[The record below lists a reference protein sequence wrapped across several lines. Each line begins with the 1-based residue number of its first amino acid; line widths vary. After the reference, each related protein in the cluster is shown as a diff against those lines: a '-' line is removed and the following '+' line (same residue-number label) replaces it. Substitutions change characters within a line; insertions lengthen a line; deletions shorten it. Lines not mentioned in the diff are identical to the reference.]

1 MKWDVKHDK
10 AKGIIV
16 AALDEAQMWFTDK
29 EKIAGLTEEEVGEVN
44 KELTMM
50 LDSIRK
56 RYKLDVRLKN
66 NAPEAVE
73 PQAEIEKE
81 EVEDR
86 PQEEE
91 KPKRRRRTISG
102 TETEKKPRTR
112 KKKGDAARGITA

>member
-1 MKWDVKHDK
+1 MKWEVKHDK

-44 KELTMM
+44 KELTAM

-56 RYKLDVRLKN
+56 RYKLDVRLENTAEK
-66 NAPEAVE
+66 AVE
-73 PQAEIEKE
+73 PQATVETAEAEEK
-81 EVEDR
+81 

-91 KPKRRRRTISG
+91 KQKRGHRKASS
-102 TETEKKPRTR
+102 TETGKKPRVR
-112 KKKGDAARGITA
+112 KKKVDAA